1 MVRIGRVIGKVMM
14 ECTGWQCVQG
24 RAVYSRDCVAGW
36 LVHHP
41 RITSEIR
48 EKLGPGPA
56 RAGSVR

>member
-24 RAVYSRDCVAGW
+24 RAVYSRDCVAQA
-36 LVHHP
+36 HHP
-41 RITSEIR
+41 RITTEIR